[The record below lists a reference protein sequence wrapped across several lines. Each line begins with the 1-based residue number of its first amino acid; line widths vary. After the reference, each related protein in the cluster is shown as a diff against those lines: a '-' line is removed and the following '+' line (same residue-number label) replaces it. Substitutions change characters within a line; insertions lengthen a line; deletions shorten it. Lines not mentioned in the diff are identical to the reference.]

1 MFLWDLVVDNILEQF
16 LDWIYGQI
24 VAFLGEFLNMLDLLG
39 VEIFEMDWIK
49 AILLF
54 FTYLAWS
61 LYSIGVVVGVFET
74 AIEMQNGRGNIRD
87 VALNTLKGFFA
98 VSLFSVLPIELYKF
112 CIVTSGQLI
121 SAISG
126 TAASPNSISMLG
138 STIIMGFVNPVYSLI
153 ISLIFVVLIGY
164 VVIKV
169 FFSNLKRGG
178 ILLIMISVGS
188 LYMFSIPRGY
198 IDGFISWSKQV
209 IGLCLTAFMQTVIL
223 VAGLIAFN
231 DNPILGIGIML
242 SSTEVPRIA
251 GNFGVDT
258 GTKTNV
264 MSVVYSAQSAVNL
277 VKNVT
282 AAVK

>member
-98 VSLFSVLPIELYKF
+98 ISLFSVLPVELYKF

-138 STIIMGFVNPVYSLI
+138 SAIIMGFVNPVYSLI

-164 VVIKV
+164 AVIKV

-209 IGLCLTAFMQTVIL
+209 VGLCLTAFMQTVIL

-282 AAVK
+282 ATVK

>member
-87 VALNTLKGFFA
+87 AALNTLKGFFA
-98 VSLFSVLPIELYKF
+98 VSLFSVLPVELYKF

-164 VVIKV
+164 AVIKV

>member
-98 VSLFSVLPIELYKF
+98 VSLFSVLPVELYKF

-164 VVIKV
+164 AVIKV

>member
-24 VAFLGEFLNMLDLLG
+24 VAFLSEFLNMLDLLG

-138 STIIMGFVNPVYSLI
+138 SAIIMGFVNPVYSLI

-164 VVIKV
+164 AVIKV

-264 MSVVYSAQSAVNL
+264 MSIVYSAQSAVNL